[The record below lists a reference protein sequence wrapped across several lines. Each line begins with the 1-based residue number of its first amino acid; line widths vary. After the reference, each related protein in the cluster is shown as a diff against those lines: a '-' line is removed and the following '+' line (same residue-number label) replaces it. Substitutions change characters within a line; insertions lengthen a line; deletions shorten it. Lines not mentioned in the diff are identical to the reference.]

1 MTTLGVNPPLLF
13 ALQSAAEFG
22 RHVARQLDQ
31 PLQDHEERDFEDG
44 EHKARPLVDVEDGD
58 VYLVAGLHGNGDQSV
73 NDRLCRLLFFVGAL
87 RDAGA
92 ARITILTPYLCY
104 ARKDR
109 RTQLRDPVTTRYVA
123 QLFEAMRVDR
133 IVTMEVHNLAA
144 FQNAFRIPATHL
156 VPYEIFSRHVMTIA
170 REQRVVV
177 VSPDLGGAKRAD
189 LFRQSLEASLG
200 RPVSKAV
207 ADKQRSLGRVTGDL
221 FMGDVDGAL
230 ALILDD
236 LVSTGG
242 TMARVARQCRERGA
256 SRVVV
261 MATHGVGGDRG
272 TRQPRRSGHRSGG
285 LQQHRPA
292 ITGFHRRA
300 RRTADNPRRV
310 RGIRPCPAAR
320 RIRVKAGMSIARLI

>member
-1 MTTLGVNPPLLF
+1 MSPPLLF
-13 ALQSAAEFG
+13 ALKSASDFG
-22 RHVARQLDQ
+22 HHIARRLDR
-31 PLQDHEERDFEDG
+31 PLQEHEERDFEDG
-44 EHKARPLVDVEDGD
+44 EHKIRPLVDVEGGD
-58 VYLVAGLHGNGDQSV
+58 VYLVAGLHGDGDQSV
-73 NDRLCRLLFFVGAL
+73 NDRLCRALFFVGAL

-92 ARITILTPYLCY
+92 ARVTVLAPYLCY

-109 RTQLRDPVTTRYVA
+109 RTQPRDPVTTRYVA

-133 IVTMEVHNLAA
+133 MVTMEVHNLAA
-144 FQNAFRIPATHL
+144 FQNAFRVPTTHL

-170 REQRVVV
+170 GDDRVVV

-221 FMGDVDGAL
+221 FMGDVAGTL
-230 ALILDD
+230 ALLLDD

-256 SRVVV
+256 GRVVV
-261 MATHGVGGDRG
+261 MATHGVGGVAALDNLAGPDIEQVILSNTVPQSQDFVAALGERLTILDVSEAFARALRHG
-272 TRQPRRSGHRSGG
+272 GHG
-285 LQQHRPA
+285 
-292 ITGFHRRA
+292 
-300 RRTADNPRRV
+300 
-310 RGIRPCPAAR
+310 
-320 RIRVKAGMSIARLI
+320 